1 MKINIQNISK
11 TNLKIDTGKLKIYS
25 KEILAELGE
34 KIVSLN
40 IVLVN
45 NEYIK
50 KLNLKY
56 RKINR
61 ATDILAFN
69 SDEEKDLKEGN
80 EKELGDIAI
89 SLEMASLQSK
99 IFKNSFE
106 KEVTLLLTHGIL
118 HLLGHDHGTKKDEE
132 KMNSLQ
138 KELMGKY
145 YKNKG

>member
-69 SDEEKDLKEGN
+69 ADKEKDLNEGN
-80 EKELGDIAI
+80 EKELGEIPF
-89 SLEMASLQSK
+89 SLKFLTFKQKSL
-99 IFKNSFE
+99 KN
-106 KEVTLLLTHGIL
+106 
-118 HLLGHDHGTKKDEE
+118 
-132 KMNSLQ
+132 
-138 KELMGKY
+138 
-145 YKNKG
+145 

>member
-11 TNLKIDTGKLKIYS
+11 TNLKIDTDKLKIYS

-34 KIVSLN
+34 KKVSLN

-50 KLNLKY
+50 ELNLKY

-69 SDEEKDLKEGN
+69 ADDEKNLNEGN

-118 HLLGHDHGTKKDEE
+118 HLLGYDHDNKKDEE

-138 KELMGKY
+138 KELLEKY
-145 YKNKG
+145 YKNKN

>member
-69 SDEEKDLKEGN
+69 ADKEKDLNEGN

-89 SLEMASLQSK
+89 SLEMANLQSK

-106 KEVTLLLTHGIL
+106 KEVTLLLTHGVL

-138 KELMGKY
+138 KELMDKH
-145 YKNKG
+145 YKNKA